1 MVATKMKNNGLPEGY
16 LPTIQLDGGYEPS
29 DKEEYMNGKHREYFR
44 QVLVKWKMELLGE
57 SNETIQHLKE
67 NNESEP
73 DVNDRATIESETS
86 FELRTRDRYR
96 KLLNKIE
103 SALVRVDSDE
113 FGYCEETGDPI
124 GIKRLQARPI
134 ATLSIE
140 AQERHESYER
150 THVNED
156 DDDRF

>member
-1 MVATKMKNNGLPEGY
+1 MVATKMKSNGLPEDY
-16 LPTIQLDGGYEPS
+16 HPAIQLDDGYEPS
-29 DKEEYMNGKHREYFR
+29 EKEEYMNRKHREYFR

-103 SALVRVDSDE
+103 SALSRVDGDD

-124 GIKRLQARPI
+124 GLKRLQARPI

-140 AQERHESYER
+140 AQERHENYER
-150 THVNED
+150 THINED
-156 DDDRF
+156 DEDRF